1 MKNKYI
7 SKLLVGAA
15 TITLATMI
23 SNGKQKRVKT
33 QQSST
38 KHQTTQNNYVTD
50 QQKLFIKYYT

>member
-23 SNGKQKRVKT
+23 SNGEA
-33 QQSST
+33 
-38 KHQTTQNNYVTD
+38 NE
-50 QQKLFIKYYT
+50 

>member
-33 QQSST
+33 RNNLQLST
-38 KHQTTQNNYVTD
+38 KQLKTTM
-50 QQKLFIKYYT
+50 

>member
-23 SNGKQKRVKT
+23 SNGQTKASKT
-33 QQSST
+33 RNKLQLST
-38 KHQTTQNNYVTD
+38 KQLKTTT
-50 QQKLFIKYYT
+50 

>member
-23 SNGKQKRVKT
+23 SNGEAKASETRNKLQL
-33 QQSST
+33 ST
-38 KHQTTQNNYVTD
+38 KQLKTTT
-50 QQKLFIKYYT
+50 